1 MTHPLFNL
9 DGLPEPPSPAQAA
22 QPMGAGKP
30 RLRVPVRDQMEMR
43 CESLE
48 DLLEADHPVRV
59 VWAAVTLDLKSWLS
73 EIKAIERHVGRDA
86 TDPRLLVALWVFA
99 TLKGMG
105 SARELARL
113 CAAHRTQLRTQLTGH
128 AMRS

>member
-1 MTHPLFNL
+1 
-9 DGLPEPPSPAQAA
+9 
-22 QPMGAGKP
+22 MGAGKP
-30 RLRVPVRDQMEMR
+30 RLRVPVRDQTEMR
-43 CESLE
+43 SESLE

-59 VWAAVTLDLKSWLS
+59 VCAAVCTLDLKSWLS

-86 TDPRLLVALWVFA
+86 TDARLLVALWVFA

-105 SARELARL
+105 SARELAWL
-113 CAAHRTQLRTQLTGH
+113 CAAHRTQLTRH